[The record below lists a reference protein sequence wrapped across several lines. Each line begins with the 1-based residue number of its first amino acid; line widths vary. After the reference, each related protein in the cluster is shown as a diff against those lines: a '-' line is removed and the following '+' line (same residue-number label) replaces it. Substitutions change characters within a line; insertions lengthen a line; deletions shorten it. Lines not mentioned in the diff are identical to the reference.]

1 MAVNLHKKTT
11 LNLIKILLVLMKSVG
26 VLMNFKMHRISK
38 DKKVNKLRGK
48 LFDQIRLNAKSRFV

>member
-1 MAVNLHKKTT
+1 
-11 LNLIKILLVLMKSVG
+11 
-26 VLMNFKMHRISK
+26 MNFKMHRISK